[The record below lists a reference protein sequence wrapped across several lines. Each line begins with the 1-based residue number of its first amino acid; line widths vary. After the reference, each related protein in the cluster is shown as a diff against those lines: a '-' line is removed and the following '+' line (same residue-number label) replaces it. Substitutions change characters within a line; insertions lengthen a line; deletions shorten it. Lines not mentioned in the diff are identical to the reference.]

1 MGFVLRVVRLLT
13 MVAWV
18 GGLVFFAFVVAP
30 VAFGV
35 LPSTHEA
42 GMVVAGTLG
51 ALHAMGE
58 VCGGLFL
65 MATGVTATR
74 AGARG
79 RGLLVAQAALV
90 GLMLV
95 ATVWVQRGI
104 IPAMERDRAAA
115 GGAIDAAAVDDPA
128 RVDFERLHGLSEKM
142 EGVVLLMGVGVVGM
156 MAAEGEE
163 RSALRSAQGR

>member
-13 MVAWV
+13 MVVWV

-35 LPSTHEA
+35 LPNTHEA
-42 GMVVAGTLG
+42 GMVVVGTLG
-51 ALHAMGE
+51 ALHTMGE
-58 VCGGLFL
+58 TCGGLFL
-65 MATGVTATR
+65 LATGVLWSR
-74 AGARG
+74 AGTRG
-79 RGLLVAQAALV
+79 RGLLKVEML
-90 GLMLV
+90 LV
-95 ATVWVQRGI
+95 AVMIAATVYVQRRI

-142 EGVVLLMGVGVVGM
+142 EGVVLLIGVGVVGM
-156 MAAEGEE
+156 MGAEGGA
-163 RSALRSAQGR
+163 SAVRAG

>member
-1 MGFVLRVVRLLT
+1 MGIVLRVVRLLA
-13 MVAWV
+13 MVVWV
-18 GGLVFFAFVVAP
+18 GGLVLFAFVVAP

-58 VCGGLFL
+58 VCGGLFVL
-65 MATGVTATR
+65 ATAVMATR

-90 GLMLV
+90 GLMLA
-95 ATVWVQRGI
+95 ATVYVQRGI

-115 GGAIDAAAVDDPA
+115 GGAIDAVGVGDAV
-128 RVDFERLHGLSEKM
+128 RVDFDRLHGLSEKV
-142 EGVVLLMGVGVVGM
+142 EGMVLLMGVGVVGM
-156 MAAEGEE
+156 MGAEKEG
-163 RSALRSAQGR
+163 